1 MGLSRSFF
9 ANKNTIISILFV
21 FIFSCNSQ
29 NNGLSDAAE
38 DDLNDN
44 NSSTNPVPTNYEL
57 IRQDDFG
64 FFDKTNWSKGLIH
77 DADESI
83 RMIWNK
89 NTGGEHLLN
98 DNYDGYLLDNNV
110 YVSDGLLFL
119 ENRTNKLII
128 NKTNKNDVIN
138 IIGQPHTKSIDND
151 NEWIYIERTFNKGE
165 YHKLGQHILKSNNV
179 LFLEFNKYGILKNKK
194 LFKKEDLKKL
204 SFSKSSTE
212 NDLSK
217 RSFVEKLFSSLKAKM
232 YGIK

>member
-1 MGLSRSFF
+1 MFF
-9 ANKNTIISILFV
+9 CLKNHIKLYFLFL
-21 FIFSCNSQ
+21 FIFLINCQ
-29 NNGLSDAAE
+29 LKE
-38 DDLNDN
+38 
-44 NSSTNPVPTNYEL
+44 SS
-57 IRQDDFG
+57 
-64 FFDKTNWSKGLIH
+64 
-77 DADESI
+77 
-83 RMIWNK
+83 
-89 NTGGEHLLN
+89 NTHGI
-98 DNYDGYLLDNNV
+98 
-110 YVSDGLLFL
+110 LFL

-151 NEWIYIERTFNKGE
+151 NEWIYIERIFNKGE

-204 SFSKSSTE
+204 SFSKSTTE

-232 YGIK
+232 YGKK